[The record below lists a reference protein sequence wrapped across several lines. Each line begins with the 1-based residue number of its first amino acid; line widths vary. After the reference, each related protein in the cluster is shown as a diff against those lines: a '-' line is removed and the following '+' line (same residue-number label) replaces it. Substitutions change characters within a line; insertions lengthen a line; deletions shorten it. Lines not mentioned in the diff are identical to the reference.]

1 MMAPNPTTRRTHD
14 ATDTRIPVNPLSSTT
29 HSGIAAGA
37 RWHPA

>member
-1 MMAPNPTTRRTHD
+1 MAPNPTRRRTHD